1 MHIHLIQM
9 DTIWESPEENRD
21 SLEKMLGELRP
32 LPGDIIV
39 LPEMYATG
47 FSMDTS
53 LSEDI
58 THKDSPNTSFL
69 LRKSNEL
76 KCCVIGGI
84 AIQNNNLF
92 HNEAIAAFPDGKIT
106 RYQKNNLFPLAHE
119 NHTYVAGN
127 ELTTFE
133 WEPWIIGL
141 SICYDLRFPE
151 IYRGLTSKGANLII
165 NIANWPI
172 DRIDH
177 WATLLKARAIENQSY
192 VVGVN
197 RTGTDPNSNYNGRSM
212 IIDPMGT
219 IVLDAGEEEG
229 IFSSTIKIEKVS
241 SWRNNFPV
249 LENIKDT
256 VSI

>member
-9 DTIWESPEENRD
+9 DTIWESPDENRD
-21 SLEKMLGELRP
+21 SLEKMFGELKP
-32 LPGDIIV
+32 MPGDIIV

-47 FSMDTS
+47 FSMNTL

-58 THKDSPNTSFL
+58 MQRDSPNASFL
-69 LRKSNEL
+69 MRKSSEL

-92 HNEAIAAFPDGKIT
+92 HNEAIAAFPDGTVK
-106 RYQKNNLFPLAHE
+106 RYQKNNLFPLANE
-119 NHTYVAGN
+119 NHTYAAGN

-133 WEPWIIGL
+133 WDPWIIGL

-151 IYRGLTSKGANLII
+151 IYRGLTSKGASLMI
-165 NIANWPI
+165 NIATWPI

-212 IIDPMGT
+212 IIDPMGA

-229 IFSSTIKIEKVS
+229 MFSSTIKIEKVS
-241 SWRNNFPV
+241 SWRNNFPA
-249 LENIKDT
+249 LEKIKAS

>member
-9 DTIWESPEENRD
+9 DTIWERPDENKD
-21 SLEKMLGELRP
+21 SLEKIFGELRP
-32 LPGDIIV
+32 MAGDIIV

-47 FSMDTS
+47 FSMNNL

-58 THKDSPNTSFL
+58 TQINAPNTSFL
-69 LRKSNEL
+69 MRKSSEL

-84 AIQNNNLF
+84 AIRNNNLF
-92 HNEAIAAFPDGKIT
+92 HNESIAAFPDGKLE
-106 RYQKNNLFPLAHE
+106 RYQKNNLFPLANEHQ
-119 NHTYVAGN
+119 TYEAGN

-133 WEPWIIGL
+133 WNSWIIGL

-151 IYRGLTSKGANLII
+151 IYRGLTAKGANLMI

-177 WATLLKARAIENQSY
+177 WVTLLKARAIENQSY

-212 IIDPMGT
+212 IIDPMGV

-229 IFSSTIKIEKVS
+229 VFSSTIEIENVS
-241 SWRNNFPV
+241 SWRNNFPA
-249 LENIKDT
+249 LENIKDSN
-256 VSI
+256 SI